1 VSPPESKQDGA
12 IHCLPPALRPGRVR
26 PAIGLLLNATDHHCS
41 SGRVKVLVEV
51 GSRRWGGGDSG
62 GGGRRRR
69 RCELSLARGQVG
81 VVCSTARCRVPPRS
95 SDVWTQHGPRP
106 PRDRRIPGRIELR
119 GFRNS
124 GPLALAASSRRSP
137 HTSHAR
143 ILSGPQVWAAI
154 PIPPTRSA
162 PLRPAV
168 DGSLNV
174 LKNHAALCRQK
185 RPGQLLHHFQQIII
199 MLVCYTSSISFSCEK
214 T

>member
-1 VSPPESKQDGA
+1 M
-12 IHCLPPALRPGRVR
+12 RPGRVR

-62 GGGRRRR
+62 GGGRRRRR

-154 PIPPTRSA
+154 PIPPTSSLFAWLISHQSA
-162 PLRPAV
+162 VLFSQNKSATSNQPAV
-168 DGSLNV
+168 LFSQNKPAPAISHQPTEQACSRCTFSFQSLV
-174 LKNHAALCRQK
+174 MVF
-185 RPGQLLHHFQQIII
+185 LLVF
-199 MLVCYTSSISFSCEK
+199 LE
-214 T
+214 